1 MRELHAPTVQLEG
14 GERLSVLDYRSDFQ
28 ARRELIRNGDSW
40 KLERR
45 QHFEETNPRRDTLR
59 RGDWAEVLRT
69 FEAERPA
76 VREAVQNDE
85 KNGHTFHRL
94 RVFEE
99 PLTPYMQ
106 WELHWLHMRA
116 ECGFGIRMLPAEAV
130 AASETAGYLPEL
142 VVMDGKVLYQV
153 LYSDAGATEGALRFT
168 DPALIAPWE
177 AFIRDAYAAA
187 EDIRTYFERAV
198 AHLPPPPAA

>member
-1 MRELHAPTVQLEG
+1 MRELHAAALRLEG
-14 GERLSVLDYRSDFQ
+14 GERLSVPDYRRDFR
-28 ARRELIRNGDSW
+28 ARRELIRGGDSW

-45 QHFEETNPRRDTLR
+45 QHFEETGPRRDALR
-59 RGDWAEVLRT
+59 RGDWAETLRL
-69 FEAERPA
+69 FEAERPT
-76 VREAVQNDE
+76 VREAVRNDE

-116 ECGFGIRMLPAEAV
+116 ECGFGTRMLPAEAV
-130 AASETAGYLPEL
+130 AGSEAAGRLPEL

-168 DPALIAPWE
+168 DPAVIAPWE
-177 AFIRDAYAAA
+177 AFIRDAYATA
-187 EDIRTYFERAV
+187 EDIITYFDRAV

>member
-1 MRELHAPTVQLEG
+1 MRELHAPTLQLEG
-14 GERLSVLDYRSDFQ
+14 GERLSVSDYRRDFQ

-45 QHFEETNPRRDTLR
+45 QHFEETSPRRDVLR
-59 RGDWAEVLRT
+59 RGDWAEVLRL

-76 VREAVQNDE
+76 VRAAVRNDE
-85 KNGHTFHRL
+85 KHGHSFHRL

-106 WELHWLHMRA
+106 YELHWLHLRA
-116 ECGFGIRMLPAEAV
+116 EYGFGTRMLPAEAV
-130 AASETAGYLPEL
+130 AASETAGRLPEL

-153 LYSDAGATEGALRFT
+153 LYSDAGVTEGALRFT
-168 DPALIAPWE
+168 DTAVIAPWE
-177 AFIRDAYAAA
+177 AFIRDAYATA
-187 EDIRTYFERAV
+187 EDISTYFDRAV
-198 AHLPPPPAA
+198 VHLPPPPAA